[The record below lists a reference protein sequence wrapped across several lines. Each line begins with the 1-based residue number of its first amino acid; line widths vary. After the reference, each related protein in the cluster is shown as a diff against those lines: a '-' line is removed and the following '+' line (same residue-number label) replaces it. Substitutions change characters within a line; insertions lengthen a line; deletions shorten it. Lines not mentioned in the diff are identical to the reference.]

1 MSEDIEAF
9 KRTLRRIAVDAG
21 NGMYYKLNYTFS
33 WIKKLETEVQK
44 NKIFLPIVYN
54 IQNSIR
60 ITKWMEKILVV
71 YEDINR

>member
-33 WIKKLETEVQK
+33 
-44 NKIFLPIVYN
+44 
-54 IQNSIR
+54 
-60 ITKWMEKILVV
+60 
-71 YEDINR
+71 